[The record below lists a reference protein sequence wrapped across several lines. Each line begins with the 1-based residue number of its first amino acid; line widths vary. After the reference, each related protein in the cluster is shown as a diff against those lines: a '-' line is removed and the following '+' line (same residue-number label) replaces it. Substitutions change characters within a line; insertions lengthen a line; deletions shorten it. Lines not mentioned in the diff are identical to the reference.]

1 MNTQDDASS
10 VKTAAAARRNRKP
23 LWVFLAI
30 AGAGLAIAGTLS
42 ALEASGQAKGL
53 PDMVG
58 KAQPTVPS
66 GALQVKDLE
75 SDPKGFKG
83 SILVRGVVAKVSPQD
98 PKLVALIDSR
108 EARVCRDLNCAQYY
122 LPTRVDRTDLRPW
135 DEVDVRGTMT
145 EDARM
150 TFLKA
155 DNIVNLGSIKK

>member
-1 MNTQDDASS
+1 MNNQDDTSS
-10 VKTAAAARRNRKP
+10 VKSAAAMKRNRKQ
-23 LWVFLAI
+23 LWILLAMVV
-30 AGAGLAIAGTLS
+30 GALALVGTLR
-42 ALEASGQAKGL
+42 AMEASGQGTAL
-53 PDMVG
+53 PDLLG
-58 KAQPTVPS
+58 KAQPAVPT

-83 SILVRGVVAKVSPQD
+83 SILVRGVVARVSPQD
-98 PKLVALIDSR
+98 PKLVGLIDSR
-108 EARVCRDLNCAQYY
+108 EARVCRDLNCANYY
-122 LPTRVDRTDLRPW
+122 LPIRVDRTDLRPW

>member
-1 MNTQDDASS
+1 MNTQDETSI
-10 VKTAAAARRNRKP
+10 VKTAAAMKRNRKP
-23 LWVFLAI
+23 LWVLLAMVGGVLAI
-30 AGAGLAIAGTLS
+30 GGTLRAMGAGGQGT
-42 ALEASGQAKGL
+42 AL
-53 PDMVG
+53 PDLLG
-58 KAQPTVPS
+58 KAQPAVPA

-83 SILVRGVVAKVSPQD
+83 SILVRGVIARVSPQD
-98 PKLVALIDSR
+98 PKLLGLIDSR
-108 EARVCRDLNCAQYY
+108 EARVCRDLNCANYY
-122 LPTRVDRTDLRPW
+122 LPIRVDRTDLRPW